1 METKKAETKN
11 LENKRMLFFQIGLI
25 MALSTALI
33 AFEWSSNDISSAYQI
48 KNLEDKP
55 EEDMIEITRN
65 EPPKPEPQKPVFT
78 EIEIISNEDPVLDDN
93 SLFSA
98 ELNENDNYTIAIWS
112 EPNDEK
118 PDPNDIFTKVEDP
131 PKFNGSEDL
140 TEFWK
145 YVQQHVNYPEKAREF
160 GLEGKIIV
168 NFVVDEKGDIINI
181 ELLKKIDPLLD
192 NEVIKVL
199 EEAPLW
205 TPGKQRHRP
214 VKVRFTIP
222 VIFKIN
228 KD

>member
-33 AFEWSSNDISSAYQI
+33 AFEWSSDDNNSTYQI
-48 KNLEDKP
+48 GNLEDKP
-55 EEDMIEITRN
+55 EDDMIEITRN
-65 EPPKPEPQKPVFT
+65 EPQKPEPQKPVLT

-98 ELNENDNYTIAIWS
+98 ELNENDNYTIGIWS

-118 PDPNDIFTKVEDP
+118 PDPNEIFLKVEDP